1 MDVQQT
7 TNSGMPEKM
16 STLRKEFAFFP
27 TIGGQYIKT
36 HPKEAILR
44 KGWRY
49 PGHNFTQMILKGKQ
63 SISAHRVL
71 PVFFLQNAVGF
82 ALYTVGKS

>member
-7 TNSGMPEKM
+7 TNSGMPGKM

-36 HPKEAILR
+36 HPKKPFSEKARDIE
-44 KGWRY
+44 W
-49 PGHNFTQMILKGKQ
+49 HNFTQMILKGKQ
-63 SISAHRVL
+63 PISAHRAL
-71 PVFFLQNAVGF
+71 PVFFQQNSVGF